1 MGNNI
6 PDNDF
11 LEQASIGRGLTNSYF
26 YCDPLPVQPVL
37 NPPLTSVNKIVFDV
51 SAPMQQF
58 NSKIIRMS
66 NNDVDVIELIAY
78 IVDNIN
84 RRNMSGETIAAQFV
98 SLRTGDDAVILQD
111 CVVHLYYG
119 LFKILDPWLSQP
131 NIQIIFN
138 DYDYQNMD
146 LHCSIC

>member
-1 MGNNI
+1 MENNI

-11 LEQASIGRGLTNSYF
+11 LEQANIGRGLQVPEF
-26 YCDPLPVQPVL
+26 YNDAIPPQPLL
-37 NPPLTSVNKIVFDV
+37 NPPITTASKVVFDV
-51 SAPMQQF
+51 SATMQQF

-84 RRNMSGETIAAQFV
+84 RRNMSGETIAARFV

-119 LFKILDPWLSQP
+119 LFKVLDPWLSQP

-138 DYDYQNMD
+138 DYDYRNMD